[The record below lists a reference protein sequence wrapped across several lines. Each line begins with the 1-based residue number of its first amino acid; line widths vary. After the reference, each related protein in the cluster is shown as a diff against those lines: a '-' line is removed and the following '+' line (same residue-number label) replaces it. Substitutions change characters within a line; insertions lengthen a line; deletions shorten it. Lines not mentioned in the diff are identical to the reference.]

1 MEQYI
6 KDNVSDITYKAELT
20 PHPENHSYVVCWLGV
35 GLNSHSNLC
44 SLCSISCV
52 LI

>member
-1 MEQYI
+1 METYI
-6 KDNVSDITYKAELT
+6 KDNVNDITYQSELILDILLLT
-20 PHPENHSYVVCWLGV
+20 NATKCQ